1 MLFLRTSKITNLQKK
16 EPPVVMASRRRL
28 PVAPSL
34 PVTALL
40 FLWVFCWARV
50 EAGVAAANMTALQKH
65 VAFFDRDQDG
75 IITASEIFEGREASA
90 MMLADDARANMTGLQ
105 KHVSFFDRNKDGI
118 LTPAET
124 MQGFVAIGCEL
135 AFSTAAAS
143 SIHAALAP
151 ITSPPGSLPPYIN
164 IYLEYIHKA
173 MHESDTGAYDA
184 KGRFVQEKFDEIFT
198 KHAHIKPDA
207 LTLPEM
213 EEMLLFNRDILDP
226 ISWPAA
232 EAEWQLIFQLAHDKY
247 GFLTKKT
254 ARGIY
259 DGSIF
264 VELEERRTSLHSEA

>member
-1 MLFLRTSKITNLQKK
+1 MSGPQLW
-16 EPPVVMASRRRL
+16 
-28 PVAPSL
+28 PVASSVL
-34 PVTALL
+34 PTSILAVLLIWSVCCGKVSATALSDG
-40 FLWVFCWARV
+40 AH
-50 EAGVAAANMTALQKH
+50 ANMT
-65 VAFFDRDQDG
+65 
-75 IITASEIFEGREASA
+75 E
-90 MMLADDARANMTGLQ
+90 LQ

-124 MQGFVAIGCEL
+124 IQELLCGLLFWSTGFVAIGCEL

-143 SIHAALAP
+143 TVHAALAP

-173 MHESDTGAYDA
+173 IHGSDTGAYDA

-213 EEMLLFNRDILDP
+213 EMMLLSNRDILDP
-226 ISWPAA
+226 VSWPAA

-264 VELEERRTSLHSEA
+264 VELEEGRTSLHSEA